1 MKGERTA
8 SVLMK
13 GENSKCVDER
23 LGENV
28 RIGSH
33 VNKYLDPA
41 VCDLSLR
48 EHLQFYQS
56 AGLSGVHLMLR
67 AEKVPKAGVWY
78 YELDPALTLKENLA
92 GKCVIEFPTVYVVL
106 EHHKH
111 LFETL
116 DSDEEFEEYDVMSRD
131 FPNKFNGTGRRG
143 FPRTNRNGVVNR
155 GTDKTNNFLFNH
167 PDNSDSSDAEQN
179 VKKPK
184 LDIPPYHGCPATWK
198 TEKSQIISSIVG
210 NFHNVITKKKVYNLK
225 HLATNLG
232 VESQENIQLT
242 PFHRTCV
249 SDYESERKTTQPS
262 IAAPRD
268 RLATAI
274 KALTAPTRVR
284 HTTKGVPKSLSCEE
298 RLFYYNLEGSSCL
311 DCIVDIVVTRTMY
324 PVLQCSLGF
333 LVYIVQAGQLVDT
346 LGLSLNGGIRN

>member
-1 MKGERTA
+1 MATLSARLGKCEVCACKDAKYTCPKCEVKTCCIACANIHKKELSCSGVRDKVNFKQLSKFTNMDLQSDYMLLEEMTRNHLFKLKAAT
-8 SVLMK
+8 SSRYIRWHFLPRNFSRHKDNTTYLDWKTNIIWWRVEWIFPQ
-13 GENSKCVDER
+13 GNNIKCVDER

-56 AGLSGVHLMLR
+56 AGLSGVHLMLK
-67 AEKVPKAGVWY
+67 AEKVPKVGVWY

-131 FPNKFNGTGRRG
+131 FPNKFNGTGQRG
-143 FPRTNRNGVVNR
+143 FTRTNRNGVVNR
-155 GTDKTNNFLFNH
+155 GINKTNNFLFNH
-167 PDNSDSSDAEQN
+167 SDNSDSSDAEQN

-184 LDIPPYHGCPATWK
+184 LHIPPYH
-198 TEKSQIISSIVG
+198 V
-210 NFHNVITKKKVYNLK
+210 L
-225 HLATNLG
+225 
-232 VESQENIQLT
+232 
-242 PFHRTCV
+242 
-249 SDYESERKTTQPS
+249 
-262 IAAPRD
+262 
-268 RLATAI
+268 I
-274 KALTAPTRVR
+274 KQ
-284 HTTKGVPKSLSCEE
+284 HMS
-298 RLFYYNLEGSSCL
+298 
-311 DCIVDIVVTRTMY
+311 
-324 PVLQCSLGF
+324 
-333 LVYIVQAGQLVDT
+333 
-346 LGLSLNGGIRN
+346 

>member
-1 MKGERTA
+1 MATLSARLGKCEVCACKDAKYTCPKCEVKTCCIACANIHKKELSCSGVRDKVNFKQLSKFTNMDLQSDYMLLEEMTRNVEKYSRDPLKGHGRNEKDIPHVHPLALPSQEFLPTQGQHHVLGLEDITSSGGGWSGSSHKETTSSVLMKGERTA

-13 GENSKCVDER
+13 GERTASVLMKDKRIASVDER

-56 AGLSGVHLMLR
+56 AGLSGVHLMLK

-116 DSDEEFEEYDVMSRD
+116 DSDEEFEEYDVMSRE
-131 FPNKFNGTGRRG
+131 FPNKFNGTGQRG
-143 FPRTNRNGVVNR
+143 FTRTNRNGVVNR
-155 GTDKTNNFLFNH
+155 GINKTNNFLFNH
-167 PDNSDSSDAEQN
+167 SDNSDSSDTEQN

-184 LDIPPYHGCPATWK
+184 LDIPPYH
-198 TEKSQIISSIVG
+198 V
-210 NFHNVITKKKVYNLK
+210 L
-225 HLATNLG
+225 
-232 VESQENIQLT
+232 
-242 PFHRTCV
+242 
-249 SDYESERKTTQPS
+249 
-262 IAAPRD
+262 
-268 RLATAI
+268 I
-274 KALTAPTRVR
+274 KQ
-284 HTTKGVPKSLSCEE
+284 HMS
-298 RLFYYNLEGSSCL
+298 
-311 DCIVDIVVTRTMY
+311 
-324 PVLQCSLGF
+324 
-333 LVYIVQAGQLVDT
+333 
-346 LGLSLNGGIRN
+346 